1 MYIQLEECDL
11 QNIAEEILKWGDTE
25 CSSFE
30 YSDLCITVEFSR
42 KVYFHQVGNYEDGYE
57 YITDDVSFSVI
68 VYDNEV
74 EVRYD
79 KNLLNKYISK
89 ALWGQE

>member
-1 MYIQLEECDL
+1 
-11 QNIAEEILKWGDTE
+11 
-25 CSSFE
+25 
-30 YSDLCITVEFSR
+30 
-42 KVYFHQVGNYEDGYE
+42 VGNYEDGYE

-68 VYDNEV
+68 VYDSEV
-74 EVRYD
+74 DVKYD